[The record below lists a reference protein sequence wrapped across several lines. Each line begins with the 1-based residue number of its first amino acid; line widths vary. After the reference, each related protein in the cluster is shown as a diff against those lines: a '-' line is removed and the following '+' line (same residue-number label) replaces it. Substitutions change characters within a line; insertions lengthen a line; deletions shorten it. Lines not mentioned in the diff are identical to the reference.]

1 MMASDLAHDCCAA
14 RRRAAGA
21 GGRQTGVA
29 AIAVPATRFFDK
41 TYDEALGLTHE
52 ARRFIASVDGSR
64 LSDAPFSTRLIY
76 ARETLRLTARLTQV
90 MAWLL
95 YQKAVH
101 AGEIDRAEAAAP
113 DKRLGG
119 RAICSEHDEVALTML
134 PPPLQ
139 GLMARS
145 HRLYV
150 RVARLDEMVGRDPE
164 VRPGPPPV
172 RF

>member
-1 MMASDLAHDCCAA
+1 M
-14 RRRAAGA
+14 
-21 GGRQTGVA
+21 
-29 AIAVPATRFFDK
+29 PATAFLNK

-52 ARRFIASVDGSR
+52 ARSFIASVDEAR
-64 LSDAPFSTRLIY
+64 LADVPFATRLIY
-76 ARETLRLTARLTQV
+76 ARESLRLTVRLTQV

-101 AGEIDRAEAAAP
+101 AGEMERAEAAAP

-119 RAICSEHDEVALTML
+119 RAVCSEHDEAAMTML
-134 PPPLQ
+134 PPPLRS
-139 GLMARS
+139 LMERS

-150 RVARLDEMVGRDPE
+150 RVARLDEMVGRDPTA
-164 VRPGPPPV
+164 RRGPPPI

>member
-1 MMASDLAHDCCAA
+1 MPETAFLN
-14 RRRAAGA
+14 
-21 GGRQTGVA
+21 
-29 AIAVPATRFFDK
+29 K

-52 ARRFIASVDGSR
+52 ARAFVALLDTAR
-64 LSDAPFSTRLIY
+64 LTDAPLATRLIY
-76 ARETLRLTARLTQV
+76 ARESMRLTARLTQV

-119 RAICSEHDEVALTML
+119 RAVCSEHDGAALAML
-134 PPPLQ
+134 PPQLRS
-139 GLMARS
+139 LMERS
-145 HRLYV
+145 HRLYA
-150 RVARLDEMVGRDPE
+150 RVARLDDMVGRDPGPP
-164 VRPGPPPV
+164 PGPPPI